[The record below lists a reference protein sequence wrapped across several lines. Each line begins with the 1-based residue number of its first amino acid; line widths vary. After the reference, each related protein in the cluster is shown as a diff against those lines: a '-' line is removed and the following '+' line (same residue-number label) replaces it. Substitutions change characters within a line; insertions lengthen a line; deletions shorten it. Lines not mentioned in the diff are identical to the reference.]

1 MNLFEEIG
9 QSFRRGSV
17 LTRLIYINIAVFV
30 AAGLGFVIFRLATP
44 RVSLSSLQDLY
55 NLQVMKY
62 LMVPSLPGQ
71 LLLRPWTLVTYMF
84 THFNFLHLLFNI
96 LTFYWF
102 GQIFLR
108 YLTGRQLVSTYLTGG
123 IAGAVFYILLLNL
136 VPGLQESLGS
146 SMLGASASIMAVV
159 VAITFIAPDFTLN
172 LMFIGEVKLKYITLA
187 FFVLDVLM
195 IASYNAGGHIAHL
208 GGALY
213 GYWFYVRYRKG
224 KDAGKWLNQFLESV
238 AGLFRPR
245 TRLNV
250 TYRKNAR
257 YIKDEDY
264 NRNRKS
270 EQKEID
276 RILDKIAKGGYDSL
290 TREEKETL
298 FQASDR
304 NRN

>member
-1 MNLFEEIG
+1 MNLFDEIG
-9 QSFRRGSV
+9 QSFRRGSA

-30 AAGLGFVIFRLATP
+30 AVGLGFVIFRLATP
-44 RVSLSSLQDLY
+44 RVSLSALQDLY
-55 NLQVMKY
+55 NLRVMKY
-62 LMVPSLPGQ
+62 LMVPSLLPE
-71 LLLRPWTLVTYMF
+71 LLHRPWTVVTYMF

-96 LTFYWF
+96 LTLYWF

-108 YLTGRQLVSTYLTGG
+108 YLSGRQLVSTYLIGG
-123 IAGAVFYILLLNL
+123 IAGAVCYMLLLNL
-136 VPGLQESLGS
+136 VPGLQEGLGS

-159 VAITFIAPDFTLN
+159 VAITFLAPDFTMN
-172 LMFIGEVKLKYITLA
+172 LMFIGEVKLKYITMA
-187 FFVLDVLM
+187 FLVLDVLM

-208 GGALY
+208 GGALW

-224 KDAGKWLNQFLESV
+224 KDAGKWLNQFLESA

-245 TRLNV
+245 PKLNV

-257 YIKDEDY
+257 YIKDEEY
-264 NRNRKS
+264 NRNKKT